1 LGKLRGAPS
10 GESGIAF
17 FIIGLADHDQGH
29 FIFSSQVGN
38 LPGIHHARDVLDHF
52 EWAGYGRS
60 RIAERKADAL
70 FAMVNCENSHNSAPA
85 AVPGSED
92 AAESITINL
101 ESFLN
106 VTISLCEF

>member
-38 LPGIHHARDVLDHF
+38 LRGIHHARDMLDHF
-52 EWAGYGRS
+52 KGAGDGRG
-60 RIAERKADAL
+60 RVAERKADAL

-92 AAESITINL
+92 ATESITKNFKI
-101 ESFLN
+101 FLN
-106 VTISLCEF
+106 VTVS